1 MKKMVNF
8 LSSWGQGIIVAV
20 IIGTIIEMI
29 LPEGSS
35 KKYIKVVIGIY
46 ILFTI
51 ISPFIQK
58 FSGSKLSAENIFNT
72 EKYEKMMAK
81 GSNTISQKIEDN
93 NSRTIKD
100 IYTEN
105 LKTDIKAKL
114 KEKGYEA
121 ESIYLM
127 VSDDG
132 NYTIEKLQIKL
143 LATENKNNGNNGN
156 TETKRVEIN
165 SINVG
170 KIEIS
175 GDEKTNS
182 NEESMEKPGA
192 EKTDSVEKSTENSRG
207 GKIDSIEENKSG
219 RNEIIDSNQEKNK
232 SLEKGKGYTSSKVM
246 DIFKENGRTIGK
258 VQLKYFADKVQNN
271 FDIIKREI
279 DKEEY

>member
-1 MKKMVNF
+1 MPWKKMIDF
-8 LSSWGQGIIVAV
+8 FSSWGQGIIVAV

-58 FSGSKLSAENIFNT
+58 FSGSKLSAENILNT

-81 GSNTISQKIEDN
+81 GSNTISQKLEDN

-121 ESIYLM
+121 ESIYLR

-143 LATENKNNGNNGN
+143 LATENKNNGN
-156 TETKRVEIN
+156 TETKKVEIN
-165 SINVG
+165 SVNVE
-170 KIEIS
+170 KIEIA
-175 GDEKTNS
+175 GDGKTNS
-182 NEESMEKPGA
+182 NEGKKQNTGV
-192 EKTDSVEKSTENSRG
+192 EKTNSVEESTENSRG
-207 GKIDSIEENKSG
+207 GKLDSIEENESG
-219 RNEIIDSNQEKNK
+219 RNEIIDSKEEKNE
-232 SLEKGKGYTSSKVM
+232 SLENGKGYTSSK
-246 DIFKENGRTIGK
+246 
-258 VQLKYFADKVQNN
+258 
-271 FDIIKREI
+271 
-279 DKEEY
+279 KEELQEYLSNTYNIQKEKIEIY

>member
-1 MKKMVNF
+1 MPWKKMIDF

-58 FSGSKLSAENIFNT
+58 FSGSKLSAENLLNT

-81 GSNTISQKIEDN
+81 GRNTISQKLEDN

-121 ESIYLM
+121 ESIYLR

-143 LATENKNNGNNGN
+143 LATENKNNGN
-156 TETKRVEIN
+156 TENKKVEIN
-165 SINVG
+165 SVNVE
-170 KIEIS
+170 KIEID
-175 GDEKTNS
+175 GDGKTNS
-182 NEESMEKPGA
+182 
-192 EKTDSVEKSTENSRG
+192 V
-207 GKIDSIEENKSG
+207 EENESRENK
-219 RNEIIDSNQEKNK
+219 IIDSKEEKNE
-232 SLEKGKGYTSSKVM
+232 SLENGKGYTSSK
-246 DIFKENGRTIGK
+246 
-258 VQLKYFADKVQNN
+258 
-271 FDIIKREI
+271 
-279 DKEEY
+279 KEELQEYLSNTYNIQKEKIEIY

>member
-1 MKKMVNF
+1 MPWKKMIDF

-58 FSGSKLSAENIFNT
+58 FSGSKLSAENILNT

-81 GSNTISQKIEDN
+81 GSNTISKKIEDN

-121 ESIYLM
+121 ESIYLR

-143 LATENKNNGNNGN
+143 LATENKNNGN
-156 TETKRVEIN
+156 TETKKVEIN
-165 SINVG
+165 SVNVE
-170 KIEIS
+170 KIEIA
-175 GDEKTNS
+175 GDGKTNS
-182 NEESMEKPGA
+182 VKEKNQNIG
-192 EKTDSVEKSTENSRG
+192 VEK
-207 GKIDSIEENKSG
+207 
-219 RNEIIDSNQEKNK
+219 NE
-232 SLEKGKGYTSSKVM
+232 SLENGKGYTSSK
-246 DIFKENGRTIGK
+246 
-258 VQLKYFADKVQNN
+258 
-271 FDIIKREI
+271 
-279 DKEEY
+279 KEELQEYLSNTYNIQKEKIEIY

>member
-1 MKKMVNF
+1 MPWKKMIDF

-58 FSGSKLSAENIFNT
+58 FSGSKLSAENLLNT
-72 EKYEKMMAK
+72 EKYEKMMVK
-81 GSNTISQKIEDN
+81 GRNTISQKIEDN

-121 ESIYLM
+121 ESIYLR

-143 LATENKNNGNNGN
+143 LAMENKNNGN
-156 TETKRVEIN
+156 TETKKVEIN
-165 SINVG
+165 SVNVE
-170 KIEIS
+170 KIEIA
-175 GDEKTNS
+175 GDGKKNSVKEKNQNTGVEKTNS
-182 NEESMEKPGA
+182 VEENES
-192 EKTDSVEKSTENSRG
+192 DEND
-207 GKIDSIEENKSG
+207 KIDGKE
-219 RNEIIDSNQEKNK
+219 EKNE
-232 SLEKGKGYTSSKVM
+232 SLENGKGYTSSK
-246 DIFKENGRTIGK
+246 
-258 VQLKYFADKVQNN
+258 
-271 FDIIKREI
+271 
-279 DKEEY
+279 KEELQEYLSNTYNIQKEKIEIY

>member
-1 MKKMVNF
+1 MIDF
-8 LSSWGQGIIVAV
+8 FSSWGQGIIVAV

-58 FSGSKLSAENIFNT
+58 FSGSKLSAENILNT

-81 GSNTISQKIEDN
+81 GSNTISQKLEDN

-121 ESIYLM
+121 ESIYLR

-143 LATENKNNGNNGN
+143 LATENKNNGN
-156 TETKRVEIN
+156 TETKKVEIN
-165 SINVG
+165 SVNVE
-170 KIEIS
+170 KIEIA
-175 GDEKTNS
+175 GDGKTKSVKEKNQNTGVEKTNS
-182 NEESMEKPGA
+182 
-192 EKTDSVEKSTENSRG
+192 V
-207 GKIDSIEENKSG
+207 EENESKE
-219 RNEIIDSNQEKNK
+219 NEIIDSKEEKNE
-232 SLEKGKGYTSSKVM
+232 SLENGKGYTSSK
-246 DIFKENGRTIGK
+246 
-258 VQLKYFADKVQNN
+258 
-271 FDIIKREI
+271 
-279 DKEEY
+279 KEELQEYLSNTYNIQKEKIEIY

>member
-1 MKKMVNF
+1 MPWKKMIDF
-8 LSSWGQGIIVAV
+8 FSSWGQGIIVAV
-20 IIGTIIEMI
+20 IIGTIIEML

-58 FSGSKLSAENIFNT
+58 FSGSKLSAENILNT

-121 ESIYLM
+121 ESIYLR

-143 LATENKNNGNNGN
+143 LATENKNNGN
-156 TETKRVEIN
+156 TETKKVEIN
-165 SINVG
+165 SVNVE
-170 KIEIS
+170 KIEIA
-175 GDEKTNS
+175 GDGKTNSVKEKNKNTGVEKTNS
-182 NEESMEKPGA
+182 
-192 EKTDSVEKSTENSRG
+192 VEKNESR
-207 GKIDSIEENKSG
+207 K
-219 RNEIIDSNQEKNK
+219 NEIIDSKEEKNE
-232 SLEKGKGYTSSKVM
+232 SLENGKGYTSSK
-246 DIFKENGRTIGK
+246 
-258 VQLKYFADKVQNN
+258 
-271 FDIIKREI
+271 
-279 DKEEY
+279 KEELQEYLSNTYNIQKEKIEIY

>member
-1 MKKMVNF
+1 MPWKKMIDF

-58 FSGSKLSAENIFNT
+58 FSGSKLSAENILNT

-81 GSNTISQKIEDN
+81 GSNTISKKIEDN

-121 ESIYLM
+121 ESIYLR

-143 LATENKNNGNNGN
+143 LATENKNNGN
-156 TETKRVEIN
+156 TETKKVEIN
-165 SINVG
+165 SVNVE
-170 KIEIS
+170 KIEIA
-175 GDEKTNS
+175 GDGKTNSVEEKNQNIGVEKTNS
-182 NEESMEKPGA
+182 
-192 EKTDSVEKSTENSRG
+192 V
-207 GKIDSIEENKSG
+207 EENES
-219 RNEIIDSNQEKNK
+219 RENEIIDSKEEKNE
-232 SLEKGKGYTSSKVM
+232 SLENGKGYTSSK
-246 DIFKENGRTIGK
+246 
-258 VQLKYFADKVQNN
+258 
-271 FDIIKREI
+271 
-279 DKEEY
+279 KEELQEYLSNTYNIQKEKIEIY

>member
-1 MKKMVNF
+1 
-8 LSSWGQGIIVAV
+8 
-20 IIGTIIEMI
+20 MI

-51 ISPFIQK
+51 ISPFIQR

-105 LKTDIKAKL
+105 LKKDIRAKL

-121 ESIYLM
+121 ESIYLR

-132 NYTIEKLQIKL
+132 NYTIEKLQIKSL
-143 LATENKNNGNNGN
+143 VTENKNNGNNDN

-165 SINVG
+165 SVNVG
-170 KIEIS
+170 KIEIA

-182 NEESMEKPGA
+182 
-192 EKTDSVEKSTENSRG
+192 V
-207 GKIDSIEENKSG
+207 EENTKNLGGRKLDCVEENESG
-219 RNEIIDSNQEKNK
+219 ENEIIDSKEEKNE
-232 SLEKGKGYTSSKVM
+232 SLENGKGYTSSK
-246 DIFKENGRTIGK
+246 
-258 VQLKYFADKVQNN
+258 
-271 FDIIKREI
+271 
-279 DKEEY
+279 KEELQEYLSNTYNIQKEKIEIY

>member
-1 MKKMVNF
+1 MPWKKMIDF
-8 LSSWGQGIIVAV
+8 FSSWGQGIIVAV

-58 FSGSKLSAENIFNT
+58 FSGSKLSAENILNT

-81 GSNTISQKIEDN
+81 GSNTISQKLEDN

-121 ESIYLM
+121 ESIYLR

-143 LATENKNNGNNGN
+143 LATENKNNSN
-156 TETKRVEIN
+156 TETKKVEIN
-165 SINVG
+165 SVNVE
-170 KIEIS
+170 KIEIA
-175 GDEKTNS
+175 GDGKTNSVKEKNKNTGVEKTNS
-182 NEESMEKPGA
+182 
-192 EKTDSVEKSTENSRG
+192 V
-207 GKIDSIEENKSG
+207 EENES
-219 RNEIIDSNQEKNK
+219 RENEIIDSKEEKNE
-232 SLEKGKGYTSSKVM
+232 SLENGKWYTSSK
-246 DIFKENGRTIGK
+246 
-258 VQLKYFADKVQNN
+258 
-271 FDIIKREI
+271 
-279 DKEEY
+279 KEELQEYLSNTYNIQKEKIEIY

>member
-1 MKKMVNF
+1 MPWKKMIDF
-8 LSSWGQGIIVAV
+8 FSSWGQGIIVAV

-58 FSGSKLSAENIFNT
+58 FFGSKLSAENILNT

-121 ESIYLM
+121 ESIYLR

-143 LATENKNNGNNGN
+143 LATENKNNGN
-156 TETKRVEIN
+156 TETKKVEIN
-165 SINVG
+165 SVNVE
-170 KIEIS
+170 KIEIA
-175 GDEKTNS
+175 GDGKTNSVKEKNKNTGVEKTNS
-182 NEESMEKPGA
+182 
-192 EKTDSVEKSTENSRG
+192 V
-207 GKIDSIEENKSG
+207 EENES
-219 RNEIIDSNQEKNK
+219 RENEIIDSKEEKNE
-232 SLEKGKGYTSSKVM
+232 SLENGKGYTSSK
-246 DIFKENGRTIGK
+246 
-258 VQLKYFADKVQNN
+258 
-271 FDIIKREI
+271 
-279 DKEEY
+279 KEELQEYLSNTYNIQKEKIEIY

>member
-1 MKKMVNF
+1 MIDF

-58 FSGSKLSAENIFNT
+58 FSGSKLSAENILNT

-81 GSNTISQKIEDN
+81 GRNTISQKLEDN

-121 ESIYLM
+121 ESIYLR

-132 NYTIEKLQIKL
+132 NYTIKKLQIKL
-143 LATENKNNGNNGN
+143 LATENKNNGN
-156 TETKRVEIN
+156 TETKKVEIN
-165 SINVG
+165 SVNVE
-170 KIEIS
+170 KIEID
-175 GDEKTNS
+175 GDGKTNS
-182 NEESMEKPGA
+182 VEENES
-192 EKTDSVEKSTENSRG
+192 DEND
-207 GKIDSIEENKSG
+207 KIDGKE
-219 RNEIIDSNQEKNK
+219 EKNE
-232 SLEKGKGYTSSKVM
+232 SLENGKGYTSSK
-246 DIFKENGRTIGK
+246 
-258 VQLKYFADKVQNN
+258 
-271 FDIIKREI
+271 
-279 DKEEY
+279 KEELQEYLSNTYNIQKEKIEIY

>member
-1 MKKMVNF
+1 MPWKKMIDF
-8 LSSWGQGIIVAV
+8 FSSWGQGIIVAV

-58 FSGSKLSAENIFNT
+58 FSGSKLSAENILNT

-81 GSNTISQKIEDN
+81 DSNTISQKLEDN

-121 ESIYLM
+121 ESIYLR

-143 LATENKNNGNNGN
+143 LATENKNNGN
-156 TETKRVEIN
+156 TETKKVEIN
-165 SINVG
+165 SVNVE
-170 KIEIS
+170 KIEIA
-175 GDEKTNS
+175 GDGKTNSVKEKNKNTGVEKTNS
-182 NEESMEKPGA
+182 
-192 EKTDSVEKSTENSRG
+192 V
-207 GKIDSIEENKSG
+207 EENESEE
-219 RNEIIDSNQEKNK
+219 NEIIDSKEEKNE
-232 SLEKGKGYTSSKVM
+232 SLENGKGYTSSK
-246 DIFKENGRTIGK
+246 
-258 VQLKYFADKVQNN
+258 
-271 FDIIKREI
+271 
-279 DKEEY
+279 KEELQEYLSNTYNIQKEKIEIY

>member
-1 MKKMVNF
+1 MPWKKMIDF

-58 FSGSKLSAENIFNT
+58 FSGSKLSAENILNT

-81 GSNTISQKIEDN
+81 GRNTISQKLEDN

-121 ESIYLM
+121 ESIYLR

-132 NYTIEKLQIKL
+132 NYTIKKLQIKL
-143 LATENKNNGNNGN
+143 LAMENKNNGN
-156 TETKRVEIN
+156 TETKKVEIN
-165 SINVG
+165 SVNVE
-170 KIEIS
+170 KIEIA
-175 GDEKTNS
+175 GDGKKNSVKEKNQNTGVEKTNS
-182 NEESMEKPGA
+182 VEENES
-192 EKTDSVEKSTENSRG
+192 DEND
-207 GKIDSIEENKSG
+207 KIDGKE
-219 RNEIIDSNQEKNK
+219 EKNE
-232 SLEKGKGYTSSKVM
+232 SLENGKGYTSSK
-246 DIFKENGRTIGK
+246 
-258 VQLKYFADKVQNN
+258 
-271 FDIIKREI
+271 
-279 DKEEY
+279 KEELQEYLSNTYNIQKEKIEIY

>member
-1 MKKMVNF
+1 MIDF
-8 LSSWGQGIIVAV
+8 FSSWGQGIIVAV

-29 LPEGSS
+29 LPEGSL

-58 FSGSKLSAENIFNT
+58 FSGSKLSAENILNT

-81 GSNTISQKIEDN
+81 GRNTISQKLEDN

-121 ESIYLM
+121 ESIYLRI
-127 VSDDG
+127 SDDG

-143 LATENKNNGNNGN
+143 LATENKNNGN
-156 TETKRVEIN
+156 TETKKVEIN
-165 SINVG
+165 SVNVE
-170 KIEIS
+170 KIEIT
-175 GDEKTNS
+175 GDGKTKSVKKKNQNTGVEKTNS
-182 NEESMEKPGA
+182 
-192 EKTDSVEKSTENSRG
+192 V
-207 GKIDSIEENKSG
+207 EENESKE
-219 RNEIIDSNQEKNK
+219 NEIIDSKEEKN
-232 SLEKGKGYTSSKVM
+232 ESS
-246 DIFKENGRTIGK
+246 NLSG
-258 VQLKYFADKVQNN
+258 QL
-271 FDIIKREI
+271 
-279 DKEEY
+279 

>member
-1 MKKMVNF
+1 MPWKKMIDF

-58 FSGSKLSAENIFNT
+58 FSGSKLSAENILNT

-81 GSNTISQKIEDN
+81 GSNTISKKIEDN

-121 ESIYLM
+121 ESIYLR

-143 LATENKNNGNNGN
+143 LATENKNNGN
-156 TETKRVEIN
+156 TENKKVEIN
-165 SINVG
+165 SVNVE
-170 KIEIS
+170 KIEID
-175 GDEKTNS
+175 GDGKTNS
-182 NEESMEKPGA
+182 
-192 EKTDSVEKSTENSRG
+192 V
-207 GKIDSIEENKSG
+207 EENESRENK
-219 RNEIIDSNQEKNK
+219 IIDSKEEKNE
-232 SLEKGKGYTSSKVM
+232 SLENGKGYTSSK
-246 DIFKENGRTIGK
+246 
-258 VQLKYFADKVQNN
+258 
-271 FDIIKREI
+271 
-279 DKEEY
+279 KEELQEYLSNTYNIQKEKIEIY

>member
-1 MKKMVNF
+1 MPWKKMIDF

-58 FSGSKLSAENIFNT
+58 FSGSKLSAENILNT

-81 GSNTISQKIEDN
+81 GRNTISQKLEDN

-121 ESIYLM
+121 ESIYLR

-143 LATENKNNGNNGN
+143 LAMENKNNGN
-156 TETKRVEIN
+156 TETKKVEIN
-165 SINVG
+165 SVNVE
-170 KIEIS
+170 KIEIA
-175 GDEKTNS
+175 GDGKKNSVKEKNQNTGVEKTNS
-182 NEESMEKPGA
+182 VEENES
-192 EKTDSVEKSTENSRG
+192 DEND
-207 GKIDSIEENKSG
+207 KIDSKE
-219 RNEIIDSNQEKNK
+219 EKNE
-232 SLEKGKGYTSSKVM
+232 SLENGKGYTSSK
-246 DIFKENGRTIGK
+246 
-258 VQLKYFADKVQNN
+258 
-271 FDIIKREI
+271 
-279 DKEEY
+279 KEELQEYLSNTYNIQKEKIEIY

>member
-1 MKKMVNF
+1 MPWKKMIDF

-58 FSGSKLSAENIFNT
+58 FSGSKLSAENILNT

-81 GSNTISQKIEDN
+81 GRNTISQKLEDN

-121 ESIYLM
+121 ESIYLR

-143 LATENKNNGNNGN
+143 LAMENKNNGN
-156 TETKRVEIN
+156 TETKKVEIN
-165 SINVG
+165 SVNVE
-170 KIEIS
+170 KIEIA
-175 GDEKTNS
+175 GDGKKNSVKEKNQNTGVEKTNS
-182 NEESMEKPGA
+182 VEENES
-192 EKTDSVEKSTENSRG
+192 DEND
-207 GKIDSIEENKSG
+207 KIDGKE
-219 RNEIIDSNQEKNK
+219 EKNE
-232 SLEKGKGYTSSKVM
+232 SLENGKGYTSSK
-246 DIFKENGRTIGK
+246 
-258 VQLKYFADKVQNN
+258 
-271 FDIIKREI
+271 
-279 DKEEY
+279 KEELQEYLSNTYNIQKEKIEIY

>member
-1 MKKMVNF
+1 MPWKKMIDF

-58 FSGSKLSAENIFNT
+58 FSGSKLSAENILNT

-81 GSNTISQKIEDN
+81 GSNTISKKIEDN

-121 ESIYLM
+121 ESIYLR

-143 LATENKNNGNNGN
+143 LATENKNNGN
-156 TETKRVEIN
+156 TETKKVEIN
-165 SINVG
+165 SVNVE
-170 KIEIS
+170 KIEIA
-175 GDEKTNS
+175 GDGKTNSVKEKNKNTGVEKTNS
-182 NEESMEKPGA
+182 
-192 EKTDSVEKSTENSRG
+192 V
-207 GKIDSIEENKSG
+207 EENESEE
-219 RNEIIDSNQEKNK
+219 NEIIDSNEEKNK
-232 SLEKGKGYTSSKVM
+232 SLEKEKGYTYTK
-246 DIFKENGRTIGK
+246 
-258 VQLKYFADKVQNN
+258 
-271 FDIIKREI
+271 
-279 DKEEY
+279 KEEVQEYLSNTYNIQKEKIEIY

>member
-1 MKKMVNF
+1 MPWKKMIDF
-8 LSSWGQGIIVAV
+8 FSSWGQGIIVAV

-29 LPEGSS
+29 LPEGSL

-58 FSGSKLSAENIFNT
+58 FSGSKLSAENILNT

-81 GSNTISQKIEDN
+81 GRNTISQKLEDN

-121 ESIYLM
+121 ESIYLR

-132 NYTIEKLQIKL
+132 NYTTEKLQIKL
-143 LATENKNNGNNGN
+143 LAKENINNGN
-156 TETKRVEIN
+156 TETKKVEIN
-165 SINVG
+165 SVNVE
-170 KIEIS
+170 KIEIA
-175 GDEKTNS
+175 GDGKTNSVKEKNQNTGVEKTNS
-182 NEESMEKPGA
+182 
-192 EKTDSVEKSTENSRG
+192 V
-207 GKIDSIEENKSG
+207 EENES
-219 RNEIIDSNQEKNK
+219 REDEIIDSKEEKNE
-232 SLEKGKGYTSSKVM
+232 SLENGKGYTSSK
-246 DIFKENGRTIGK
+246 
-258 VQLKYFADKVQNN
+258 
-271 FDIIKREI
+271 
-279 DKEEY
+279 KEELQEYLSNTYNIQKEKIEIY

>member
-1 MKKMVNF
+1 
-8 LSSWGQGIIVAV
+8 
-20 IIGTIIEMI
+20 MI

-58 FSGSKLSAENIFNT
+58 FSGSKLSAENILNT

-81 GSNTISQKIEDN
+81 GSNTISQKLEDN

-121 ESIYLM
+121 ESIYLR

-143 LATENKNNGNNGN
+143 LATENKNNGN
-156 TETKRVEIN
+156 TETKKVEIN
-165 SINVG
+165 SVNVE
-170 KIEIS
+170 KIEIA
-175 GDEKTNS
+175 GDGKTKSVKEKNQNTGVEKTNS
-182 NEESMEKPGA
+182 
-192 EKTDSVEKSTENSRG
+192 V
-207 GKIDSIEENKSG
+207 EENESKE
-219 RNEIIDSNQEKNK
+219 NEIIDS
-232 SLEKGKGYTSSKVM
+232 
-246 DIFKENGRTIGK
+246 
-258 VQLKYFADKVQNN
+258 
-271 FDIIKREI
+271 
-279 DKEEY
+279 KEEKK

>member
-1 MKKMVNF
+1 
-8 LSSWGQGIIVAV
+8 
-20 IIGTIIEMI
+20 MI

-175 GDEKTNS
+175 G
-182 NEESMEKPGA
+182 A
-192 EKTDSVEKSTENSRG
+192 EKTDSVEESTENSRG
-207 GKIDSIEENKSG
+207 GKIDSIEENESG
-219 RNEIIDSNQEKNK
+219 RNEIIDSNEEKNK
-232 SLEKGKGYTSSKVM
+232 SLEKGKGYTSSK
-246 DIFKENGRTIGK
+246 
-258 VQLKYFADKVQNN
+258 
-271 FDIIKREI
+271 
-279 DKEEY
+279 KEEVQEYLSNTYNIQKEKIEIY

>member
-1 MKKMVNF
+1 MPWKKMIDF
-8 LSSWGQGIIVAV
+8 FSSWGQGIIVAV

-58 FSGSKLSAENIFNT
+58 FSGSKLSAENILNT

-81 GSNTISQKIEDN
+81 GSNTISQKLEDN

-121 ESIYLM
+121 ESIYLR

-143 LATENKNNGNNGN
+143 LATENKNNGN
-156 TETKRVEIN
+156 TETKKVEIN
-165 SINVG
+165 SVNVE
-170 KIEIS
+170 KIEIV
-175 GDEKTNS
+175 GDGKTNSVKEKNKNTGVEKTNS
-182 NEESMEKPGA
+182 
-192 EKTDSVEKSTENSRG
+192 V
-207 GKIDSIEENKSG
+207 EENESEE
-219 RNEIIDSNQEKNK
+219 NEIIDSKEEKNE
-232 SLEKGKGYTSSKVM
+232 SLENGKGYTSSK
-246 DIFKENGRTIGK
+246 
-258 VQLKYFADKVQNN
+258 
-271 FDIIKREI
+271 
-279 DKEEY
+279 KEELQEYLSNTYNIQKEKIEIY

>member
-1 MKKMVNF
+1 MPWKKMIDF
-8 LSSWGQGIIVAV
+8 FSSWGQGIIVAV

-29 LPEGSS
+29 LPEGSL

-58 FSGSKLSAENIFNT
+58 FSGSKLSAENILNT

-81 GSNTISQKIEDN
+81 GRNTISQKLEDN

-121 ESIYLM
+121 ESIYLRI
-127 VSDDG
+127 SDDG

-143 LATENKNNGNNGN
+143 LATENKNNGN
-156 TETKRVEIN
+156 TETKKVEIN
-165 SINVG
+165 SVNVE
-170 KIEIS
+170 KIEIT
-175 GDEKTNS
+175 GDGKTKSVKKKNQNTGVEKTNS
-182 NEESMEKPGA
+182 
-192 EKTDSVEKSTENSRG
+192 V
-207 GKIDSIEENKSG
+207 EENESKE
-219 RNEIIDSNQEKNK
+219 NEIIDSKEEKNE
-232 SLEKGKGYTSSKVM
+232 SLENGKGYTSSK
-246 DIFKENGRTIGK
+246 
-258 VQLKYFADKVQNN
+258 
-271 FDIIKREI
+271 
-279 DKEEY
+279 KEELQEYLSNTYNIQKEKIEIY

>member
-1 MKKMVNF
+1 
-8 LSSWGQGIIVAV
+8 
-20 IIGTIIEMI
+20 MI

-58 FSGSKLSAENIFNT
+58 FSGSKLSAENILNT
-72 EKYEKMMAK
+72 EKYERMMAK
-81 GSNTISQKIEDN
+81 GRNTISQKIEDN

-121 ESIYLM
+121 ESIYLR

-143 LATENKNNGNNGN
+143 LATENKNNGN
-156 TETKRVEIN
+156 TETKKVEIN
-165 SINVG
+165 SVNVE
-170 KIEIS
+170 KIEIA
-175 GDEKTNS
+175 GDGKTNSVKEKNKNTGVEKTNS
-182 NEESMEKPGA
+182 
-192 EKTDSVEKSTENSRG
+192 V
-207 GKIDSIEENKSG
+207 EENESEE
-219 RNEIIDSNQEKNK
+219 NEIIDSNEEKNE
-232 SLEKGKGYTSSKVM
+232 SLENGKGYTSSK
-246 DIFKENGRTIGK
+246 
-258 VQLKYFADKVQNN
+258 
-271 FDIIKREI
+271 
-279 DKEEY
+279 KEELQEYLSNTYNIQKEKIEIY

>member
-1 MKKMVNF
+1 MIDF

-58 FSGSKLSAENIFNT
+58 FSGSKLSAENILNT

-81 GSNTISQKIEDN
+81 GRNTISQKLEDN

-121 ESIYLM
+121 ESIYLR

-132 NYTIEKLQIKL
+132 NYIIEKLQIKL
-143 LATENKNNGNNGN
+143 LATENKNNGN
-156 TETKRVEIN
+156 TETKKVEIN
-165 SINVG
+165 SVNVE
-170 KIEIS
+170 KIEIA
-175 GDEKTNS
+175 GDGKTNSVKEKNKNTGVEKTNS
-182 NEESMEKPGA
+182 
-192 EKTDSVEKSTENSRG
+192 V
-207 GKIDSIEENKSG
+207 EENESEE
-219 RNEIIDSNQEKNK
+219 NEIIDSNEEKNE
-232 SLEKGKGYTSSKVM
+232 SLENGKGYTSSK
-246 DIFKENGRTIGK
+246 
-258 VQLKYFADKVQNN
+258 
-271 FDIIKREI
+271 
-279 DKEEY
+279 KEELQEYLSNTYNIQKEKIEIY

>member
-1 MKKMVNF
+1 MPWKKMVDF
-8 LSSWGQGIIVAV
+8 FSSWGQGIIVAV

-51 ISPFIQK
+51 ISPLIQK
-58 FSGSKLSAENIFNT
+58 FSGSKLSAENILNT

-81 GSNTISQKIEDN
+81 GSNTISQKLEDN

-121 ESIYLM
+121 ESIYLR

-143 LATENKNNGNNGN
+143 LATENKNNGN
-156 TETKRVEIN
+156 TETKKVEIN
-165 SINVG
+165 SVNVE
-170 KIEIS
+170 KIEIA
-175 GDEKTNS
+175 GDGKTNS
-182 NEESMEKPGA
+182 
-192 EKTDSVEKSTENSRG
+192 V
-207 GKIDSIEENKSG
+207 EENESKE
-219 RNEIIDSNQEKNK
+219 NEIIDSKEEKNE
-232 SLEKGKGYTSSKVM
+232 SLENGKGYTSSK
-246 DIFKENGRTIGK
+246 
-258 VQLKYFADKVQNN
+258 
-271 FDIIKREI
+271 
-279 DKEEY
+279 KEELQEYLSNTYNIQKEKIEIY

>member
-1 MKKMVNF
+1 MPWKKMIDF

-58 FSGSKLSAENIFNT
+58 FSGSKLSAENILNT

-81 GSNTISQKIEDN
+81 GRNTISQKLEDN

-121 ESIYLM
+121 ESIYLR

-143 LATENKNNGNNGN
+143 LATENKNNGN
-156 TETKRVEIN
+156 TETKKVEIN
-165 SINVG
+165 SVNVE
-170 KIEIS
+170 KIEID
-175 GDEKTNS
+175 GDGKTNS
-182 NEESMEKPGA
+182 VEENES
-192 EKTDSVEKSTENSRG
+192 DEND
-207 GKIDSIEENKSG
+207 KIDGKE
-219 RNEIIDSNQEKNK
+219 EKNE
-232 SLEKGKGYTSSKVM
+232 SLENGKGYTSSK
-246 DIFKENGRTIGK
+246 
-258 VQLKYFADKVQNN
+258 
-271 FDIIKREI
+271 
-279 DKEEY
+279 KEELQEYLSNTYNIQKEKIEIY

>member
-1 MKKMVNF
+1 MIDF

-58 FSGSKLSAENIFNT
+58 FSGSKLSAENILNT

-81 GSNTISQKIEDN
+81 GRNTISQKLEDN

-121 ESIYLM
+121 ESIYLR

-143 LATENKNNGNNGN
+143 LAMENKNNGN
-156 TETKRVEIN
+156 TETKKVEIN
-165 SINVG
+165 SVNVE
-170 KIEIS
+170 KIEIA
-175 GDEKTNS
+175 GDGKKNSVKEKNQNTGVEKTNS
-182 NEESMEKPGA
+182 VEENES
-192 EKTDSVEKSTENSRG
+192 DEND
-207 GKIDSIEENKSG
+207 KIDGKE
-219 RNEIIDSNQEKNK
+219 EKNE
-232 SLEKGKGYTSSKVM
+232 SLENGKGYTSSK
-246 DIFKENGRTIGK
+246 
-258 VQLKYFADKVQNN
+258 
-271 FDIIKREI
+271 
-279 DKEEY
+279 KEELQEYLSNTYNIQKEKIEIY

>member
-1 MKKMVNF
+1 MPWKKMIDF
-8 LSSWGQGIIVAV
+8 FSSWGQGIIVAV

-58 FSGSKLSAENIFNT
+58 FSGSKLSAENILNT

-81 GSNTISQKIEDN
+81 GSNTISQKLEDN

-121 ESIYLM
+121 ESIYLR

-143 LATENKNNGNNGN
+143 LATENKNNGN
-156 TETKRVEIN
+156 TETKKVEIN
-165 SINVG
+165 SVNVE
-170 KIEIS
+170 KIEIA
-175 GDEKTNS
+175 GDGKTNSVKEKNKNTGVEKTNS
-182 NEESMEKPGA
+182 VEEKES
-192 EKTDSVEKSTENSRG
+192 
-207 GKIDSIEENKSG
+207 EE
-219 RNEIIDSNQEKNK
+219 NEIIDSNEEKNE
-232 SLEKGKGYTSSKVM
+232 SLENGKGYTSSK
-246 DIFKENGRTIGK
+246 
-258 VQLKYFADKVQNN
+258 
-271 FDIIKREI
+271 
-279 DKEEY
+279 KEELQEYLSNTYNIQKEKIEIY

>member
-1 MKKMVNF
+1 MIDF

-58 FSGSKLSAENIFNT
+58 FSGSKLSAENILNT

-81 GSNTISQKIEDN
+81 GRNTISQKLEDN

-121 ESIYLM
+121 ESIYLR

-143 LATENKNNGNNGN
+143 LATENKNNGN
-156 TETKRVEIN
+156 TETKKVEIN
-165 SINVG
+165 SVNVE
-170 KIEIS
+170 KIEIA
-175 GDEKTNS
+175 GDGKTNS
-182 NEESMEKPGA
+182 
-192 EKTDSVEKSTENSRG
+192 VEKNESR
-207 GKIDSIEENKSG
+207 E
-219 RNEIIDSNQEKNK
+219 NEIIDSKEEKNE
-232 SLEKGKGYTSSKVM
+232 SLENGKGYTSSK
-246 DIFKENGRTIGK
+246 
-258 VQLKYFADKVQNN
+258 
-271 FDIIKREI
+271 
-279 DKEEY
+279 KEELQEYLSNTYNIQKEKIEIY

>member
-1 MKKMVNF
+1 MPWKKMIDF

-58 FSGSKLSAENIFNT
+58 FSGSKLSAENILNT

-81 GSNTISQKIEDN
+81 GRNTISQKLEDN

-121 ESIYLM
+121 ESIYLR

-143 LATENKNNGNNGN
+143 LATENKNNGN
-156 TETKRVEIN
+156 TETKKVEIN
-165 SINVG
+165 SVNVE
-170 KIEIS
+170 KIEIA
-175 GDEKTNS
+175 GDGKTNSVKEKNQNTGVEKTNS
-182 NEESMEKPGA
+182 VEENES
-192 EKTDSVEKSTENSRG
+192 DEND
-207 GKIDSIEENKSG
+207 KIDGKE
-219 RNEIIDSNQEKNK
+219 EKNK
-232 SLEKGKGYTSSKVM
+232 SLENGKGYTSSK
-246 DIFKENGRTIGK
+246 
-258 VQLKYFADKVQNN
+258 
-271 FDIIKREI
+271 
-279 DKEEY
+279 KEELQEYLSNTYNIQKEKIEIY

>member
-1 MKKMVNF
+1 MPWKKMIDF

-58 FSGSKLSAENIFNT
+58 FSGSKLSAENILNT

-81 GSNTISQKIEDN
+81 GSNTISKKLEDN

-121 ESIYLM
+121 ESIYLR

-143 LATENKNNGNNGN
+143 LATENKNNGN
-156 TETKRVEIN
+156 TETKKVEIN
-165 SINVG
+165 SVNVE
-170 KIEIS
+170 KIEIA
-175 GDEKTNS
+175 GDGKTNS
-182 NEESMEKPGA
+182 VKENE
-192 EKTDSVEKSTENSRG
+192 SR
-207 GKIDSIEENKSG
+207 ENK
-219 RNEIIDSNQEKNK
+219 IIDSKEEKNE
-232 SLEKGKGYTSSKVM
+232 SLENGKGYTSSK
-246 DIFKENGRTIGK
+246 
-258 VQLKYFADKVQNN
+258 
-271 FDIIKREI
+271 
-279 DKEEY
+279 KEELQEYLSNTYNIQKEKIEIY

>member
-1 MKKMVNF
+1 MIDF
-8 LSSWGQGIIVAV
+8 FSSWGQGIIVAV

-58 FSGSKLSAENIFNT
+58 FSGSKLSAENILNT

-81 GSNTISQKIEDN
+81 GRNTISQKLEDN

-121 ESIYLM
+121 ESIYLR

-143 LATENKNNGNNGN
+143 LATENKNNGN
-156 TETKRVEIN
+156 TETKKVEIN
-165 SINVG
+165 SVNVE
-170 KIEIS
+170 KIEIA
-175 GDEKTNS
+175 GDGKTNSVKEKNKNTGVEKTNS
-182 NEESMEKPGA
+182 
-192 EKTDSVEKSTENSRG
+192 V
-207 GKIDSIEENKSG
+207 EENESEE
-219 RNEIIDSNQEKNK
+219 NEIIDSNEEKNE
-232 SLEKGKGYTSSKVM
+232 SLENGKGYTSSK
-246 DIFKENGRTIGK
+246 
-258 VQLKYFADKVQNN
+258 
-271 FDIIKREI
+271 
-279 DKEEY
+279 KEELQEYLSNTYNIQKEKIEIY

>member
-1 MKKMVNF
+1 MPWKKMIDF
-8 LSSWGQGIIVAV
+8 FSSWGQGIIVAV

-58 FSGSKLSAENIFNT
+58 FSGSKLSAENILNT

-81 GSNTISQKIEDN
+81 GSNTISQKLEDN

-121 ESIYLM
+121 ESIYLR

-143 LATENKNNGNNGN
+143 LATENKNNGN
-156 TETKRVEIN
+156 TETKKVEIN
-165 SINVG
+165 SVNVE
-170 KIEIS
+170 KIEIA
-175 GDEKTNS
+175 GDGKTNSVKEKNKNTGVEKTNS
-182 NEESMEKPGA
+182 
-192 EKTDSVEKSTENSRG
+192 V
-207 GKIDSIEENKSG
+207 EENESEED
-219 RNEIIDSNQEKNK
+219 EIIDSNEEKNK
-232 SLEKGKGYTSSKVM
+232 SLEKGKGYTYTK
-246 DIFKENGRTIGK
+246 
-258 VQLKYFADKVQNN
+258 
-271 FDIIKREI
+271 
-279 DKEEY
+279 KEEVQEYLSNTYNIQKEKIEIY

>member
-1 MKKMVNF
+1 MPWKKMIDF
-8 LSSWGQGIIVAV
+8 FSSWGQGIIVAV

-58 FSGSKLSAENIFNT
+58 FSGSKLSAENILNT

-81 GSNTISQKIEDN
+81 GSNTISQKLEDN

-114 KEKGYEA
+114 KEKDYEA
-121 ESIYLM
+121 ESIYLR

-143 LATENKNNGNNGN
+143 LATENKNNGN
-156 TETKRVEIN
+156 TETKKVEIN
-165 SINVG
+165 SVNVE
-170 KIEIS
+170 KIEIA
-175 GDEKTNS
+175 GDGKTNSVKEKNKNTGVEKTNS
-182 NEESMEKPGA
+182 
-192 EKTDSVEKSTENSRG
+192 V
-207 GKIDSIEENKSG
+207 EENES
-219 RNEIIDSNQEKNK
+219 RENEIIDSKEEKNE
-232 SLEKGKGYTSSKVM
+232 SLENGKWYTSSK
-246 DIFKENGRTIGK
+246 
-258 VQLKYFADKVQNN
+258 
-271 FDIIKREI
+271 
-279 DKEEY
+279 KEELQEYLSNTYNIQKEKIEIY

>member
-1 MKKMVNF
+1 MIDF

-58 FSGSKLSAENIFNT
+58 FSGSKLSAENLLNT

-81 GSNTISQKIEDN
+81 GRNTISQKIEDN

-121 ESIYLM
+121 ESIYLR

-143 LATENKNNGNNGN
+143 LAMENKNNGN
-156 TETKRVEIN
+156 TETKKVEIN
-165 SINVG
+165 SVNVE
-170 KIEIS
+170 KIEIA
-175 GDEKTNS
+175 GDGKKNSVKEKNQNTGVEKTNS
-182 NEESMEKPGA
+182 VEENES
-192 EKTDSVEKSTENSRG
+192 DEND
-207 GKIDSIEENKSG
+207 KIDGKE
-219 RNEIIDSNQEKNK
+219 EKNE
-232 SLEKGKGYTSSKVM
+232 SLENGKGYTSSK
-246 DIFKENGRTIGK
+246 
-258 VQLKYFADKVQNN
+258 
-271 FDIIKREI
+271 
-279 DKEEY
+279 KEELQEYLSNTYNIQKEKIEIY

>member
-1 MKKMVNF
+1 MPWKKMIDF

-58 FSGSKLSAENIFNT
+58 FSGSKLSAENILNT

-81 GSNTISQKIEDN
+81 GRNTISQKLEDN

-121 ESIYLM
+121 ESIYLR

-143 LATENKNNGNNGN
+143 LATENKNNGN
-156 TETKRVEIN
+156 TETKKVEIN
-165 SINVG
+165 SVNVE
-170 KIEIS
+170 KIEIA
-175 GDEKTNS
+175 GDGKTNS
-182 NEESMEKPGA
+182 VKENES
-192 EKTDSVEKSTENSRG
+192 DEND
-207 GKIDSIEENKSG
+207 KIDGKE
-219 RNEIIDSNQEKNK
+219 EKNE
-232 SLEKGKGYTSSKVM
+232 SLENGKGYTSSK
-246 DIFKENGRTIGK
+246 
-258 VQLKYFADKVQNN
+258 
-271 FDIIKREI
+271 
-279 DKEEY
+279 KEELQEYLSNTYNIQKEKIEIY